1 MAASAVAAGSG
12 SATGSGSAIVDVRG
26 DSGSARWALAFGGM
40 DTEHPRDVAVAADGT
55 TIVVGVFK
63 GECSFGALG
72 TLTSAGEEDAFI
84 AAIAADGAVRWVR
97 QIGAARADVAT
108 GVATAGTTVLVAGN
122 FTNTIKLGDF
132 TAKSIGSDDLYVAA
146 FDVATGTPAWL
157 WTAGGIDSDGATDVA
172 AAPDGGWV
180 VTGVY
185 TGNATFG
192 GQALKPIGESSA
204 TDAMIVK
211 LAAGGEVQWVKGMG
225 GAYADT
231 LNHAAVDATGNIYAL
246 GTFVDK
252 ARFGGDELTAGGG
265 SDTDAVLAAFDG
277 SGAPR
282 WSKKFGG
289 QFNEAVG
296 GVAVDGAGNVAIS
309 GGFTFAADFGSG
321 ERRAAGDA
329 DAFVASFATDGT
341 PRWDRTWGSDR
352 EDLAFGLAADHAG
365 NLAVTGRFFGTIDF
379 GAGGPRTAPG
389 GNKDVF
395 VVRLAADG
403 ATQWSR
409 SFGDRDHDEGRA
421 IAIGA
426 DGTMV
431 VAGVFRFALDLTG
444 TPLQSQRPPKA
455 TTPMADVFVT
465 ALRP

>member
-1 MAASAVAAGSG
+1 M
-12 SATGSGSAIVDVRG
+12 
-26 DSGSARWALAFGGM
+26 
-40 DTEHPRDVAVAADGT
+40 
-55 TIVVGVFK
+55 
-63 GECSFGALG
+63 
-72 TLTSAGEEDAFI
+72 
-84 AAIAADGAVRWVR
+84 
-97 QIGAARADVAT
+97 
-108 GVATAGTTVLVAGN
+108 
-122 FTNTIKLGDF
+122 
-132 TAKSIGSDDLYVAA
+132 
-146 FDVATGTPAWL
+146 
-157 WTAGGIDSDGATDVA
+157 
-172 AAPDGGWV
+172 
-180 VTGVY
+180 
-185 TGNATFG
+185 
-192 GQALKPIGESSA
+192 
-204 TDAMIVK
+204 
-211 LAAGGEVQWVKGMG
+211 
-225 GAYADT
+225 
-231 LNHAAVDATGNIYAL
+231 
-246 GTFVDK
+246 
-252 ARFGGDELTAGGG
+252 
-265 SDTDAVLAAFDG
+265 LAAFDG